1 MRFRLAVIALLIG
14 VTAVAVASVVLNRDK
29 PADGQPTPS
38 APPLVAASERK
49 QELDYQTSAYP
60 SVPSN
65 RGDVPDGFRGD
76 VHPLLAGQTRL
87 KVTAHWTPIGK
98 GRDQLHSR
106 VSPAI
111 YAWFTSL
118 KPAEPTRT
126 LTERDLSPFLP
137 EQVGEVG
144 QTWAI
149 DPAKVAAVLTQFHP
163 RPSMH
168 LVAQGRRAG
177 PDGAFAVLRAVSG
190 DYLDIAIRVHAEF
203 FVTPPDWS
211 DPNVTIKAWY
221 TPAYFTGRVLVNR
234 RAGTVEYFRLALVND
249 KALNVHLTMAFQDAQ
264 GRGDFHDIVRVERM
278 ELVGGDAAA
287 DDKAAWTKS
296 LGERE
301 SERKLA
307 KLFFKFL
314 EIDWLAFEKVAN
326 KAKAKAKA
334 ESKPILAII
343 SWGSFEDQSC

>member
-29 PADGQPTPS
+29 PAGDQP
-38 APPLVAASERK
+38 APPAPSPVAANERK
-49 QELDYQTSAYP
+49 QEPDYQTSAYP

-65 RGDVPDGFRGD
+65 RRDVPDGFRGD
-76 VHPLLAGQTRL
+76 VHPLLTGQTRL
-87 KVTAHWTPIGK
+87 KVTADWTPIGK
-98 GRDQLHSR
+98 GRDQLDKR

-111 YAWFTSL
+111 YAWFTGL

-126 LTERDLSPFLP
+126 LTERDLSAFLP
-137 EQVGEVG
+137 QQVGEVG

-149 DPAKVAAVLTQFHP
+149 DPAKVAAILTQFHP

-177 PDGAFAVLRAVSG
+177 PDGAFGVLRAVSS
-190 DYLDIAIRVHAEF
+190 DYLDIALRAHAEF
-203 FVTPPDWS
+203 YVVPPDFS
-211 DPNVTIKAWY
+211 DPSVTIKAWY
-221 TPAYFTGRVLVNR
+221 TPAYFTGRLLVNR
-234 RAGTVEYFRLALVND
+234 RAGSVEYFRLALATD

-287 DDKAAWTKS
+287 AEKAAWAQS

-301 SERKLA
+301 TDRKLA

-314 EIDWLAFEKVAN
+314 DINWRPFEQVA
-326 KAKAKAKA
+326 AKAKA
-334 ESKPILAII
+334 ESKPIFAIV